1 MRRRERIAVVLR
13 QIEKMWG
20 VGSWCGETHVQK
32 NIFFLQELLNVP
44 LKYEFVIYKYGPFS
58 FEFSYLIADI
68 HGGGLI
74 ELVPQRGYRPKI
86 RVTDRGHEFYH
97 SFGQDMGIY
106 EKEMDFVAREFGRR
120 NVDDLERIATS
131 YFITK
136 NLKYSG
142 ECSRV
147 RGRRLLELKPHISL
161 TDAVNAVEEIDQIV
175 KMIDEK
181 EL

>member
-1 MRRRERIAVVLR
+1 MRRREKIAVVLR
-13 QIEKMWG
+13 QIEKMWDA
-20 VGSWCGETHVQK
+20 GSWCGETHVQK

-44 LKYEFVIYKYGPFS
+44 LRYEFVIYKYGPFS

-68 HGGGLI
+68 HSGGLI

-86 RVTDRGHEFYH
+86 RVTDRGHEFFL
-97 SFGQDMGIY
+97 SFGQGICIY
-106 EKEMDFVAREFGRR
+106 EKEMDFIAREFGRR
-120 NVDDLERIATS
+120 NVDDLERVATS

-136 NLKYSG
+136 NSQSCG

-147 RGRRLLELKPHISL
+147 RGRRLVELKPHISL
-161 TDAVNAVEEIDQIV
+161 TDAVDAIEEIDQIV
-175 KMIDEK
+175 KTIDEK